1 MTEYL
6 GALSLMALCFA
17 ALGAWISRRLGK
29 VADSYLSEKAKNL
42 ATKKDIGNLTRIVED
57 VKIEY
62 STLIETIRSR
72 NSLKMAALDKR
83 LEVHQEAV
91 KLCIETTRKL
101 ANEQETLEHL
111 HKLGQFYIN
120 NCIYLNKVASKAF
133 WDSYSAAGL
142 YHVMLD
148 SSKQTQHPDEI
159 QKVKQ
164 LRDQIYKAPNIIIA
178 EFELPP
184 MSDKDVQGPR
194 K

>member
-72 NSLKMAALDKR
+72 NSLKMAAIDKR
-83 LEVHQEAV
+83 LQVHQQAYTYWNEIISAYKNEPLLNSILEPALSHYNLNCLYLDATVSNKYHEMLYWASHYHDIVIECREGDELALKQKEDFLVLLKSMGNLIRMAV
-91 KLCIETTRKL
+91 SLPSI
-101 ANEQETLEHL
+101 NE
-111 HKLGQFYIN
+111 
-120 NCIYLNKVASKAF
+120 
-133 WDSYSAAGL
+133 
-142 YHVMLD
+142 
-148 SSKQTQHPDEI
+148 
-159 QKVKQ
+159 
-164 LRDQIYKAPNIIIA
+164 DQIQ
-178 EFELPP
+178 L
-184 MSDKDVQGPR
+184 SD
-194 K
+194 